1 MRYKLIDIIFRL
13 RDLISSKYSYLFPLL
28 IITCLG
34 CDCNQVKRT
43 PSMEELVQLRV
54 SQMLSDIQQYGINSE
69 KAEFMV
75 SSTQALDDS
84 AVLYQTKI
92 QSILTNSVLAAY
104 RAERES
110 FAVWYDYQH
119 TISEEVVGEIW
130 ELSWGGSA
138 GSSFQNGHLYDI
150 ANANAAEQ
158 ELLYDAIVGK
168 TNPEIC
174 HENASIQQIDSTK
187 AQLSLEFRNLYSQY
201 ENIGPDGWP
210 AVKIT
215 PSQLDA
221 LLDADFEMFVKWMS
235 VRELLEPLLDKKV
248 RHLFASHTAYWK
260 YIYQKKCKERYIGE

>member
-13 RDLISSKYSYLFPLL
+13 RNLVSSKCIHLISLL
-28 IITCLG
+28 IIACQG

-84 AVLYQTKI
+84 AALYQTKI
-92 QSILTNSVLAAY
+92 QSILINSVLAAY

-110 FAVWYDYQH
+110 FAAWYDYQH
-119 TISEEVVGEIW
+119 TISEEVVGELW

-158 ELLYDAIVGK
+158 EL
-168 TNPEIC
+168 
-174 HENASIQQIDSTK
+174 
-187 AQLSLEFRNLYSQY
+187 
-201 ENIGPDGWP
+201 
-210 AVKIT
+210 
-215 PSQLDA
+215 
-221 LLDADFEMFVKWMS
+221 
-235 VRELLEPLLDKKV
+235 
-248 RHLFASHTAYWK
+248 
-260 YIYQKKCKERYIGE
+260 